1 MADLAFAAAGQ
12 LLCGL
17 RAAGQL
23 LCRLRDV
30 RMRFSASALAAAQK
44 HTKLICTKSV
54 LPQNC
59 DFLQRNKK
67 HGGLRDD
74 ELHFDRICFN
84 FPHIGLGIKDQVHD
98 VH

>member
-1 MADLAFAAAGQ
+1 MRIASS
-12 LLCGL
+12 
-17 RAAGQL
+17 RAAIMQIARCAHAIL
-23 LCRLRDV
+23 SLSTCCSSRAYQVDLYKI
-30 RMRFSASALAAAQK
+30 S
-44 HTKLICTKSV
+44 

-84 FPHIGLGIKDQVHD
+84 FPHIGLGIKDQVYD